1 MLVLAEAAFDMDRL
15 RLHSI
20 HMLLGTLLVVGIGAG
35 CSPYKYNDDDNLC
48 SKAKPLPPV
57 VVVKDDLNSQMG
69 DIADCRA
76 LKYFKDAKAK
86 VTYRVGTA
94 FEQHN
99 LKGLLTLYDEDG
111 QVLDQKGVD
120 PTIPKYDFE
129 FEVKGNRPYYV
140 EFKITEG
147 DYAYSA
153 QVQFTKV
160 DPCAKCTETQECV
173 NNVSEEKVKEC
184 DPACDAD
191 EGMACD
197 EGECVYQ
204 CDGRCKRKKR
214 RGFVCDVESGDCVR
228 VRKKC
233 SPRCK
238 SGFYCNYRVG
248 RCYKKRDKVPCPGG
262 CKPGTIC
269 KNNACVPVGKSCP
282 PCSAGQTCSKATGY
296 QCVKAG
302 ESNPTGP
309 IRGRVASILR
319 AGTSS
324 ILYLN
329 RGRKHGVKAGATGT
343 LCGKFKITVTNVYAT
358 RSKARS
364 NKSLEEIGDCK
375 GCSVKRL

>member
-1 MLVLAEAAFDMDRL
+1 MVAV
-15 RLHSI
+15 
-20 HMLLGTLLVVGIGAG
+20 GTG

-57 VVVKDDLNSQMG
+57 VVVKDELNSKMG
-69 DIADCRA
+69 DVADCRT
-76 LKYFKDAKAK
+76 LKYFKNARAK
-86 VTYRVGTA
+86 VTYRIGTA

-99 LKGLLTLYDEDG
+99 LKGLLTLYNEDG

-120 PTIPKYDFE
+120 PTIPKYDFD
-129 FEVKGNRPYYV
+129 FEVTGNRPYYV

-147 DYAYSA
+147 QYAYQA

-160 DPCAKCTETQECV
+160 DPCSKCTASQECV
-173 NNVSEEKVKEC
+173 DGACREKVRVC
-184 DPACDAD
+184 DPACDSD
-191 EGMACD
+191 DGMACED
-197 EGECVYQ
+197 GQCVYQ
-204 CDGRCKRKKR
+204 CEDRCKRKKR
-214 RGFVCDVESGDCVR
+214 RGYVCDVETGDCVR
-228 VRKKC
+228 ARKSC

-238 SGFYCNYRVG
+238 TGYRCNYRVG
-248 RCYKKRDKVPCPGG
+248 RCYKKSPPKPPCAGG

-269 KNNACVPVGKSCP
+269 KNNKCVAIGGKTCPSCP
-282 PCSAGQTCSKATGY
+282 SGQTCSQATGY
-296 QCVKAG
+296 QCVKDG
-302 ESNPTGP
+302 GSVTQTGP

-329 RGRKHGVKAGATGT
+329 RGRSHGVRAGATGT
-343 LCGKFKITVTNVYAT
+343 LCGKLKITVTNVYAT

-375 GCSVKRL
+375 SFSVRRL